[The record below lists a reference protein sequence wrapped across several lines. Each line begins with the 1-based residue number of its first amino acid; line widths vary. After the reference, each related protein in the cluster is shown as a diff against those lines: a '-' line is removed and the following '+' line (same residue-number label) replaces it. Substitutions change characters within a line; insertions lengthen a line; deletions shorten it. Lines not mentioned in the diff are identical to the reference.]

1 MVRQSIRFALGLAFV
16 FALAAAPARAS
27 NVISADFVYSDT
39 GVGPIMGDTT
49 LAPGPQSNTAG
60 LIFTGQN
67 VAWNAITT
75 GMNNGDNNYVAP
87 VSLHDGDGNPT
98 SVQFTMG
105 AADNSGGSWRGNY
118 TTSTIPLLRSQAP
131 TDSNP
136 FPNAESAYL
145 YNGVF
150 TGDHYNWEITGLH
163 ANSSYNLAF
172 FGDGS
177 VPGGTTHTANG
188 VSGTLDSEGDWNW
201 SGLHSDGSGNIF
213 GVFTDPNPTSGLVG
227 FQIQPVS
234 APTPEPSTFVLAGLG
249 LAGLG
254 LTLRRKSRRA

>member
-1 MVRQSIRFALGLAFV
+1 MVRQSIRFALTLAFV
-16 FALAAAPARAS
+16 FALAAASARAS

-39 GVGPIMGDTT
+39 GIGPITGDTT
-49 LAPGPQSNTAG
+49 LTPGLQSNTDG

-75 GMNNGDNNYVAP
+75 GTNNGNNNYVAP
-87 VSLHDGDGNPT
+87 VSLHDGDGNAT

-105 AADNSGGSWRGNY
+105 AADGSGGDWRGNY
-118 TTSTIPLLRSQAP
+118 TTSLVPLLRSG
-131 TDSNP
+131 
-136 FPNAESAYL
+136 AESAYL
-145 YNGVF
+145 YNGIL
-150 TGDHYNWEITGLH
+150 TGDHFNWEITGLSP
-163 ANSSYNLAF
+163 NGSYNLAF
-172 FGDGS
+172 FGDGN

-188 VSGTLDSEGDWNW
+188 VAGTLDSEGDWNW
-201 SGLHSDGSGNIF
+201 AGLHSDGSGNIF

-227 FQIQPVS
+227 FQIQPFT

-254 LTLRRKSRRA
+254 VTLRRKSRRA